1 MTIIEF
7 FTRRGMQEDSKE
19 GDKKGLYTL

>member
-7 FTRRGMQEDSKE
+7 FTRRGMQEDLKE